1 MKFDEIMEQNNMEK
15 IKTIGDSYMCA
26 GGVPAANKT
35 NPIDAIN
42 AAKAMQA
49 YIQSRRSA
57 RKKEGRK
64 YWGMR
69 VGIHT
74 GEVIAGVVGKKK
86 FAYDIWGDTVNLASR
101 MESSGEDGRINISDT
116 TYHHVKDVYKCQ
128 YRGGIVAKNKGSVE
142 MYFVEEKLENGS
154 T

>member
-1 MKFDEIMEQNNMEK
+1 
-15 IKTIGDSYMCA
+15 MCA
-26 GGVPAANKT
+26 GGIPAANQT
-35 NPIDAIN
+35 NPLDAIN
-42 AAKAMQA
+42 AAKAMQE
-49 YIQSRRSA
+49 YIRKRRA
-57 RKKEGRK
+57 DRKKEGRK

-101 MESSGEDGRINISDT
+101 MESSGEDGRINISDA
-116 TYHHVKDVYKCQ
+116 TYKYVKDIYRCQ

-142 MYFVEEKLENGS
+142 MYFVEEKLKDRS
-154 T
+154 A